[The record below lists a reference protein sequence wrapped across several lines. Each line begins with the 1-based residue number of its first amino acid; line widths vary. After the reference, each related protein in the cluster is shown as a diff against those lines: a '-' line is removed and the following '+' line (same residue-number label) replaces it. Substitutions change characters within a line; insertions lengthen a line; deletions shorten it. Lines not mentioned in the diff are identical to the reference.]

1 MKFLNKIKFITYKN
15 LLLINNNKTNNIHVY
30 INFLI

>member
-15 LLLINNNKTNNIHVY
+15 LLLLNNNITNNIHVY
-30 INFLI
+30 IDFLI